1 MSKRS
6 LFSPP
11 DDFSISPMLSLLPT
25 RGNVNKL
32 SSLNASLFARHE
44 RVVNSPKNSGDEA
57 KRLASE
63 EAMLRLVLEWLEIKT
78 DV

>member
-1 MSKRS
+1 VSKRS

-11 DDFSISPMLSLLPT
+11 DDFSISPLLSLLPT
-25 RGNVNKL
+25 RGDVNRL

-44 RVVNSPKNSGDEA
+44 KVVNSTSRGGEDS
-57 KRLASE
+57 KRIASE
-63 EAMLRLVLEWLEIKT
+63 EAMLRQVLEWLEIKA